1 MNFSLLL
8 SFVSRQKKERCNT
21 NVTCMT
27 SPCNLKPRPLHPEI
41 TYTTFFM
48 ETIYLCII
56 IFLFVLAVF
65 DLIVGVSNDAVNFL
79 NSAVGAKAAS
89 FKTILFI
96 AGIGIF
102 IGASLSN
109 GMMDIARHGIYQPEH
124 FYFAEIMC
132 ILLAVM
138 LTDVVLLDV
147 FNSMGMPTST
157 TVSLVFELLGGTFA
171 LSLIKVNND
180 ATLALGD
187 LINTDKALSVIMAI
201 FVSVAI
207 AFFFGMLVQW
217 LARIVFT
224 FNYTKNIKYSIGLF
238 GGIAATSI
246 IYFMLI
252 KGLKDSSFMTPE
264 NKQWIQDNTL
274 LLIASFFVFFT
285 ALMQV
290 LHWLKVNVFKVVVL
304 MGTFALALA
313 FAGNDLVN
321 FIGVPLAGYSS
332 FIDYTTNGAGA
343 SPDSF
348 LMTSLLGPAKTPW
361 YFLIGAGAIMVYAL
375 CTSKKAHNVIKTSV
389 DLSRQD
395 EGEESFGSTP
405 IARTL
410 VRFSMTIA
418 NGLSKVMP
426 ESGKRW
432 IETRF
437 QKDEAIIADGA
448 AFDLVRASINL
459 VLAGL
464 LIALGTSLK
473 LPLSTTYVPFMVAM
487 GTSLADRAWGRDS
500 AVFRITGVLSVIGG
514 WFITAGA
521 AFTICFFVTFVIHF
535 GGTIAIIA
543 LIGLAVF
550 MLIRSQVMYKK
561 RKEKEKGNATIK
573 QLMQSTD
580 NMEILELLRKHTREE
595 LGKILEFTEDNF
607 ERTVTAFLHENLRGL
622 RRAMGSVKFEKQL
635 IKQMKRTGTL
645 AMCRL
650 DNNTVL
656 EKGLYYYQGN
666 DFASELVYSVGRL
679 CEPCLEHIDN
689 NFKPLDTIQKGEF
702 ADVTEDIVYLLQ
714 VCRHKLEN
722 NNYNNFEEDIH
733 KANDLN
739 GQLAHL
745 KREELQRIQSQSG
758 SIKVSMVYLTMIQE
772 AQNIV
777 TYSINLMKV
786 SRKFQAEE

>member
-1 MNFSLLL
+1 
-8 SFVSRQKKERCNT
+8 
-21 NVTCMT
+21 
-27 SPCNLKPRPLHPEI
+27 
-41 TYTTFFM
+41 M

-56 IFLFVLAVF
+56 VFLFVLAVF

-79 NSAVGAKAAS
+79 NSAVGSKAAS

-96 AGIGIF
+96 AGVGIF
-102 IGASLSN
+102 IGAALSN

-171 LSLIKVNND
+171 LSLIKVRNSD
-180 ATLALGD
+180 TLALGD

-217 LARIVFT
+217 IARVVFT
-224 FNYTKNIKYSIGLF
+224 FNYTKKMKYSIALF

-252 KGLKDSSFMTPE
+252 KGLKDSTFMTPE
-264 NKQWIQDNTL
+264 NKHWIQENTGM
-274 LLIASFFVFFT
+274 LIAGLMVFFT
-285 ALMQV
+285 ILMQI
-290 LHWLKVNVFKVVVL
+290 LHWCKVNIFKVVVL

-332 FIDYTTNGAGA
+332 FIDYTTNGAGDA
-343 SPDSF
+343 NGF

-361 YFLIGAGAIMVYAL
+361 YFLVGAGAIMVFAL
-375 CTSKKAHNVIKTSV
+375 CTSKKAHAVIKTSV

-395 EGEESFGSTP
+395 EGEENFGSTP
-405 IARTL
+405 IARTM
-410 VRFSMTIA
+410 VRISMNLA
-418 NGLSKVMP
+418 NGITRMMP
-426 ESGKRW
+426 ESSKQW
-432 IETRF
+432 IGNRF
-437 QKDEAIIADGA
+437 RKDEAIIADGA
-448 AFDLVRASINL
+448 AFDLVRASVNL

-473 LPLSTTYVPFMVAM
+473 LPLSTTYVTFMVAM

-500 AVFRITGVLSVIGG
+500 AVYRITGVLSVIGG

-521 AFTICFFVTFVIHF
+521 AFTICFFVALVLHY
-535 GGTIAIIA
+535 GGNISIVVLIA
-543 LIGLAVF
+543 LAVF
-550 MLIRSQVMYKK
+550 ILIRSHVLYKK
-561 RKEKEKGNATIK
+561 RKAKSEGNETLK
-573 QLMQSTD
+573 QLMKSNDSAEALQL
-580 NMEILELLRKHTREE
+580 MRQHTREE
-595 LGKILEFTEDNF
+595 LCKVLEYAETNF
-607 ERTVTAFLHENLRGL
+607 ELTVTSFLHENLRGL
-622 RRAMGSVKFEKQL
+622 RRAMGSGKFEKQL
-635 IKQMKRTGTL
+635 IKQMKRTGTV

-650 DNNTVL
+650 NNQTVL

-666 DFASELVYSVGRL
+666 DFASELVYSISRL

-689 NFKPLDTIQKGEF
+689 NFNPFDAIQKGEF
-702 ADVTEDIVYLLQ
+702 SDVTEDITYFLQ
-714 VCRHKLEN
+714 QCRKALEN
-722 NNYNNFEEDIH
+722 NDFNNLDEEINRGFDI
-733 KANDLN
+733 NN
-739 GQLAHL
+739 QLATL
-745 KREELQRIQSQSG
+745 KQKELQRIQSQSG
-758 SIKVSMVYLTMIQE
+758 SIRVSMVYLSMVQE
-772 AQNIV
+772 AHNVV
-777 TYSINLMKV
+777 TYTINMMKV
-786 SRKFQAEE
+786 SRKFQSDNEK

>member
-1 MNFSLLL
+1 
-8 SFVSRQKKERCNT
+8 
-21 NVTCMT
+21 
-27 SPCNLKPRPLHPEI
+27 
-41 TYTTFFM
+41 M

-96 AGIGIF
+96 AGVGIF

-171 LSLIKVNND
+171 LALIKVHNSD
-180 ATLALGD
+180 TLALGD

-217 LARIVFT
+217 IARVIFT
-224 FNYTKNIKYSIGLF
+224 FNYTKKMKYSIALF

-252 KGLKDSSFMTPE
+252 KGLKDSSFMTSE
-264 NKQWIQDNTL
+264 AKQWVQDNTAM
-274 LLIASFFVFFT
+274 LIGCFFVFFT
-285 ALMQV
+285 LLMQI
-290 LHWLKVNVFKVVVL
+290 LHWLKVNVFKVIVL
-304 MGTFALALA
+304 LGTFALALA

-332 FIDYTTNGAGA
+332 FIDYTTNGTTAG
-343 SPDSF
+343 PDGF

-361 YFLIGAGAIMVYAL
+361 YFLIGAGIIMVYAL
-375 CTSKKAHNVIKTSV
+375 CTSKKAHNVIKTAV

-410 VRFSMTIA
+410 VRISMNIA
-418 NGLSKVMP
+418 NGVTGIVP
-426 ESGKRW
+426 ENAKKW
-432 IETRF
+432 INTRF
-437 QKDEAIIADGA
+437 RKDEAIIADGA
-448 AFDLVRASINL
+448 AFDLVRASVNL

-473 LPLSTTYVPFMVAM
+473 LPLSTTYVTFMVAM
-487 GTSLADRAWGRDS
+487 GTSLSDRAWGRDS
-500 AVFRITGVLSVIGG
+500 AVYRITGVLSVIGG
-514 WFITAGA
+514 WFLTAGA
-521 AFTICFFVTFVIHF
+521 AFTICFFVAMIIHF
-535 GGTIAIIA
+535 GGTIAIVV
-543 LIGLAVF
+543 LIGLAAF
-550 MLIRSQVMYKK
+550 SLIRSQIIYKK
-561 RKEKEKGNATIK
+561 KKEKEKGSETLK
-573 QLMQSTD
+573 QLMKSANSDEALQL
-580 NMEILELLRKHTREE
+580 MRQHTREE
-595 LGKILEFTEDNF
+595 LSKVLEYAENNF
-607 ERTVTAFLHENLRGL
+607 ELTVTSFLHENLRGL
-622 RRAMGSVKFEKQL
+622 RRAMGSTKFEKQL
-635 IKQMKRTGTL
+635 IKQMKRTGTV
-645 AMCRL
+645 AMCKL

-666 DFASELVYSVGRL
+666 DFASELVYSIARL

-689 NFKPLDTIQKGEF
+689 NFNPLDAIQKGEF
-702 ADVTEDIVYLLQ
+702 GDVAEDITYLIQ
-714 VCRHKLEN
+714 QCRKKLEN
-722 NNYNNFEEDIH
+722 NDYTHFEEDIRR
-733 KANDLN
+733 ANDLN
-739 GQLAHL
+739 AQLSHL
-745 KREELQRIQSQSG
+745 KREELQRIQSQTG
-758 SIKVSMVYLTMIQE
+758 SVRVSMVYLTMVQE
-772 AQNIV
+772 AQNVV
-777 TYSINLMKV
+777 TYTINLMKV
-786 SRKFQAEE
+786 SRKFQLETDV